1 MRRLLV
7 ANRGEIA
14 LRVFRAC
21 GSLGIETVAVV
32 APDDAGSLH
41 ARSADTTVAIASYL
55 DAAEIVR
62 AALESGRRLG
72 ASRVRLSRR
81 ERRIRGGS
89 ARRRTDMGRT
99 AACRA
104 SGRRRQA
111 RREGDCARGR
121 CPGAAERD
129 AGGGRLPAAGQ
140 GGRRWR
146 RTRHAHRPLAGRA
159 RRSAR
164 CRTARGAGRVRGRHG
179 LLRALSRAAAPCGDP
194 AARRRARH
202 RRRARRAR
210 VLGAAPPP
218 EGARGVAVDGARSR
232 VARRDERRGDRVRA
246 RDRLRERR
254 HGRVHAVRPRV
265 LVPRAER
272 ADPGR
277 ASGDGARVRRR
288 PRPRAA
294 ADRAGR
300 ASLDPG
306 NTLQLG
312 RTRRRGAALRRG
324 SAHVPAAG
332 GTARAAA
339 TAGGDPRRRRRRRG
353 RRGRHLLRPDD
364 REARSRTRRR
374 GTRRSTGSPPRC
386 ARRRWTA

>member
-41 ARSADTTVAIASYL
+41 ARSADTTVVIASYL

-62 AALESGRRLG
+62 AALETDADSVHPGYGFLAESAGFAEAVLAAGLTWSDRRLPRFGPAATSSPRRRLRARRVSRCCRAGRRTRS
-72 ASRVRLSRR
+72 ASRCWSRR
-81 ERRIRGGS
+81 PPVEADAACASS
-89 ARRRTDMGRT
+89 ARRTSSAKRSLPHG
-99 AACRA
+99 
-104 SGRRRQA
+104 A
-111 RREGDCARGR
+111 R
-121 CPGAAERD
+121 P
-129 AGGGRLPAAGQ
+129 
-140 GGRRWR
+140 
-146 RTRHAHRPLAGRA
+146 
-159 RRSAR
+159 
-164 CRTARGAGRVRGRHG
+164 GRVRGRHG

-202 RRRARRAR
+202 RRRAGRAR

-218 EGARGVAVDGARSR
+218 EGARGVAVDGARSG

-272 ADPGR
+272 AHPGR

-288 PRPRAA
+288 PRP
-294 ADRAGR
+294 
-300 ASLDPG
+300 
-306 NTLQLG
+306 
-312 RTRRRGAALRRG
+312 
-324 SAHVPAAG
+324 
-332 GTARAAA
+332 
-339 TAGGDPRRRRRRRG
+339 
-353 RRGRHLLRPDD
+353 
-364 REARSRTRRR
+364 
-374 GTRRSTGSPPRC
+374 
-386 ARRRWTA
+386 